1 MKTVVLELKK
11 GQAAVLGT
19 DGCVYIVEDRGYAV
33 GETPELD
40 EFTLR
45 SGAAAPKRLRGLQ
58 RILPMAAA
66 IAIFTMAGGVSAY
79 AMPCSTVT
87 LDVNPSVTY
96 SLNVFDRVLSMTSAD
111 EESDAVV
118 DAAKPLVRG
127 KKLQTAVQITLD
139 ALSDREYIEEEETDV
154 VFSVDSVFRREGKL
168 EKMLSEGVDAW
179 NDMHAERGISAE
191 PTTVRV
197 TRELKEEARELKTT
211 PGRAYLI
218 DKVRD
223 AAPEG
228 EPFDAGDWTGRSVRE
243 LKDAALD
250 YRSFISEEAEDMQFP
265 SDMPVVRPETEAL
278 SGSEI
283 RPEADISPAPETRPE
298 PEDVPAPEIP
308 PEVETSSV
316 PEAVPEA
323 EAPSVPAEPP
333 EMTGG
338 QSGPERPEAGDGPP
352 EASDREQPEGFPGM
366 TRQEMPGKNDFGV
379 GGPFNAS

>member
-19 DGCVYIVEDRGYAV
+19 DGCVYLVEDRGYAV
-33 GETPELD
+33 GETLELD

-45 SGAAAPKRLRGLQ
+45 SGTAGPKRLRGLQ

-66 IAIFTMAGGVSAY
+66 IAIFTMAGGISAY

-96 SLNVFDRVLSMTSAD
+96 SLNVFDRVLSMTPAD
-111 EESDAVV
+111 EESEEVV
-118 DAAKPLVRG
+118 DAAKSLVRG

-139 ALSDREYIEEEETDV
+139 ALSDRDYIEEEDTDV
-154 VFSVDSVFRREGKL
+154 VFSVESVFHREDKL
-168 EKMLSEGVDAW
+168 EKKLSEGVDAW
-179 NDMHAERGISAE
+179 NDIHVKKGISAE

-197 TRELKEEARELKTT
+197 TRELKDEARELRTT

-218 DKVRD
+218 DRVRD
-223 AAPEG
+223 AAPES
-228 EPFDAGDWTGRSVRE
+228 EVFDAGDWTGRSVRE

-250 YRSFISEEAEDMQFP
+250 FRGFMSDESEDTQFP
-265 SDMPVVRPETEAL
+265 SDAPVMRPE
-278 SGSEI
+278 I
-283 RPEADISPAPETRPE
+283 
-298 PEDVPAPEIP
+298 
-308 PEVETSSV
+308 
-316 PEAVPEA
+316 VPEA

-338 QSGPERPEAGDGPP
+338 QFGPERPEAGDGPP
-352 EASDREQPEGFPGM
+352 EAPDREQPEAPGAEQPEGAPGAV
-366 TRQEMPGKNDFGV
+366 RQEMPEKRDFETGGKQ
-379 GGPFNAS
+379 